1 MKNNLIF
8 VFLLTFALSIFAQ
21 PTDSLSA
28 DASVSKNVEPEP
40 ISTMPVFIET
50 KDSMEKVGFAE
61 PEPEPG
67 AEAYTHD
74 AYIASFLIGQWQ
86 RIGEHYKAILS
97 FDDDSYLLE
106 KYFSE
111 SDSKMEEN
119 YMHYTF
125 MQDSVVLKGLA
136 NSEEK
141 SAFWIRKLTP
151 DTLVLQDPESF
162 AFHKFMRITTDMPT
176 MPQREN
182 EIYLKD
188 NALTCMANITTPAA
202 NQDDCLHIGNLNF
215 SWTLDSIESV
225 FGHAVRFVQSKKDS
239 AIAKHVFNLKPF
251 QGTQPELIITH
262 NSVTDEIIEIQLR
275 GFGTVEDLAF
285 SSIRLGDYISYIEQK
300 LGKPADKQFDNE
312 TLTTKWSYAPY
323 PLVFE
328 FKNKYV
334 NGIKL
339 MKRQEE
345 ESK

>member
-1 MKNNLIF
+1 MKNNLIL
-8 VFLLTFALSIFAQ
+8 VFLLTFTLSVFAQ

-28 DASVSKNVEPEP
+28 DASVSKSLEPDFV
-40 ISTMPVFIET
+40 SRTPVFIET
-50 KDSMEKVGFAE
+50 KDSMEKIGFAE

-67 AEAYTHD
+67 AEVYTHE
-74 AYIASFLIGQWQ
+74 AFVASFLIGQWQ

-97 FDDDSYLLE
+97 FNDESYLLE

-119 YMHYTF
+119 YMNYVF
-125 MQDSVVLKGLA
+125 MQDSVVLKGIT
-136 NSEEK
+136 NNEQK

-162 AFHKFMRITTDMPT
+162 AFHKFIRITTDMPT
-176 MPQREN
+176 MPKREK
-182 EIYLKD
+182 EIYLQ
-188 NALTCMANITTPAA
+188 NNVLTCMTNISTVAS
-202 NQDDCLHIGNLNF
+202 NQAECLHIGELDF
-215 SWTLDSIESV
+215 SWKLDSIAAV
-225 FGHAVRFVQSKKDS
+225 FGPEVRFVQSKKDS
-239 AIAKHVFNLKPF
+239 AIAKHVFNLKSF

-262 NSVTDEIIEIQLR
+262 NRVTNEVIEIQLR
-275 GFGTVEDLAF
+275 GFGTVENLAF

-300 LGKPADKQFDNE
+300 LGKPTDKQFDNE

-339 MKRQEE
+339 IKPSEMER
-345 ESK
+345 